1 MAQFEAEIIVV
12 ISYLES
18 AFRNKLSDIQM
29 DTYVSALKITNLV
42 KLRAAAEK
50 IVRENLYF
58 PKISELLNVVKLI
71 PDQIHSEGLM
81 MDHQRKAKVLKDRF
95 YRTREINRFGFDGLF
110 QELREAGYWDKAEYL
125 LTLEKRFEEIQK
137 REELEKGVKKEI
149 VYKTQEEI
157 LKLYPDFVE

>member
-71 PDQIHSEGLM
+71 PDQILSEGLM
-81 MDHQRKAKVLKDRF
+81 MDHQRKAKLLKDRF
-95 YRTREINRFGFDGLF
+95 YRTREINRFGFDSLF
-110 QELREAGYWDKAEYL
+110 QELRETGYWDKAEYL
-125 LTLEKRFEEIQK
+125 LTLEKRFEEIRK

-149 VYKTQEEI
+149 VYKTQEEL